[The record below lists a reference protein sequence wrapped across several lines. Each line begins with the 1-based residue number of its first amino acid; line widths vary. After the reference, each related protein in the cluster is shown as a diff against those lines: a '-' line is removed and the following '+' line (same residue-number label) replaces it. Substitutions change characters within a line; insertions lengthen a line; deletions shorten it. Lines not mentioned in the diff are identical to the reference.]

1 MGHLNSRIPAQAT
14 LYRLVILAHGV
25 GVSNK
30 IPVGQGRVPLAVQT
44 DAHLKPSSSIET
56 VIATA
61 IFITLTVNSPLIF

>member
-1 MGHLNSRIPAQAT
+1 M
-14 LYRLVILAHGV
+14 

-61 IFITLTVNSPLIF
+61 IFIMLTVNSPLIF